1 MAGYSSSDTAPATPL
16 WRQIELALLGRIERG
31 DLKIGERLPGE
42 NVLAP
47 TFGVTR
53 NTVRRA
59 LAELALKGLVRIE
72 HGRGAFIERKVF
84 YGLGQRSTFMEN
96 LRNNDL
102 IASSTILECAEI
114 PAPPDVAD
122 KLEIAPN
129 APIALFQTVG
139 RASGMVVSVTK
150 HHLRADLFPDAVQSI
165 RGFSCI
171 SEVYAQFGFTS
182 VRRARCEISAALP
195 SAEEARHLEQS
206 KTSPI
211 LDVRSV
217 KTSDLGI
224 ALDYTIARFC
234 SERVSAY
241 FEND

>member
-1 MAGYSSSDTAPATPL
+1 MAGYSSPNDAPGTPL
-16 WRQIELALLGRIERG
+16 WRQIELALLGQIERG
-31 DLKIGERLPGE
+31 DLKMGERLPGE

-59 LAELALKGLVRIE
+59 LAELAMKGLVRIE
-72 HGRGAFIERKVF
+72 HGRGAFIERKVL

-102 IASSTILECAEI
+102 IASSAILECTEI
-114 PAPPDVAD
+114 PAPANVAD
-122 KLEIAPN
+122 KLEISPN
-129 APIALFQTVG
+129 TPVVVFRTIG
-139 RASGMVVSVTK
+139 RASGMAVSVTK
-150 HHLRADLFPDAVQSI
+150 HHLRADLFPDAMRSV
-165 RGFSCI
+165 RDFSCI
-171 SEVYAQFGFTS
+171 SEVYARFGFTT

-195 SAEEARHLEQS
+195 SAEEARYLEQS

-211 LDVRSV
+211 LEVRSV

-241 FEND
+241 FDND

>member
-1 MAGYSSSDTAPATPL
+1 MAGYSSLDRPPAIPL
-16 WRQIELALLGRIERG
+16 WRQIELALLSRIERG

-84 YGLGQRSTFMEN
+84 YGLGQRSTFREN
-96 LRNNDL
+96 LRDNDL
-102 IASSTILECAEI
+102 FASSTILECVEI
-114 PAPPDVAD
+114 PASPDVAD
-122 KLEIAPN
+122 KLEIAPG
-129 APIALFQTVG
+129 APVVVFQTVG
-139 RASGMVVSVTK
+139 RASGMAVSVTN
-150 HHLRADLFPDAVQSI
+150 HHLRADLFPDAAQLI

-171 SEVYAQFGFTS
+171 SEVYARFGFTA

-195 SAEEARHLEQS
+195 SPEEARHLEQS
-206 KTSPI
+206 RTSPI
-211 LDVRSV
+211 LEVRSV
-217 KTSDLGI
+217 KVSALGV
-224 ALDYTIARFC
+224 ALDYTLARFC

-241 FEND
+241 FENE